1 MRRSPSAPARKEWS
15 AGGSKAADA
24 MDSTYSAP
32 NTTSEYRQAREKLY
46 AAEREL
52 LDDIERVAQLRRAL
66 PQGPEIPDYA
76 FEGVAGT
83 VRLSELFKPNREPSR
98 HVPHHVLGGRRC
110 VLPDVFGMDRCARWG
125 SAARRTTELASSPRF
140 RRRGSVYRN
149 GRNGAAGIDIALLS
163 DVGTDL
169 ADAVGA
175 RDTDNNPDST
185 VAVFSKEGQHVA
197 SRLHDASQRWQGAR
211 HRSAQSVVARV

>member
-1 MRRSPSAPARKEWS
+1 
-15 AGGSKAADA
+15 

-32 NTTSEYRQAREKLY
+32 NATPEYRQAREKLY

-83 VRLSELFKPNREPSR
+83 VRLSELFKPNREPYLVMYHIMYWADDDAFCPMCSGWIDALDGVAP
-98 HVPHHVLGGRRC
+98 HVAQRINFV
-110 VLPDVFGMDRCARWG
+110 
-125 SAARRTTELASSPRF
+125 AASQAPWKRLQEWAQ
-140 RRRGSVYRN
+140 RRGW
-149 GRNGAAGIDIALLS
+149 DHIALLS

-185 VAVFSKEGQHVA
+185 VAVFSKEGNTLRHVYTMHPNDGRERGIDLLNPLWHVFDLTPA
-197 SRLHDASQRWQGAR
+197 GRDDFYLRNDYPKP
-211 HRSAQSVVARV
+211 